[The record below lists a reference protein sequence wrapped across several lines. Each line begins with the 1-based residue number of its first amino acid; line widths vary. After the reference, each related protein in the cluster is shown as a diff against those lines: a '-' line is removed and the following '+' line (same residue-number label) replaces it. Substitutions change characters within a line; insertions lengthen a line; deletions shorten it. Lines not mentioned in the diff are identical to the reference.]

1 MHTAVVPERFAGK
14 TAIVTGAGSG
24 IGKAIAE
31 RILAEGGTVV
41 ASDVS
46 EERLAAFAA
55 EAQSDRLRTVVSDVT
70 VEADVEKLVAAA
82 DGRVDAVA
90 NNAGIM
96 DGFLPAA
103 EIEDALWQRV
113 FDINVTGVMRLT
125 RAVLPGMLER
135 GSGTIV
141 NTASE
146 AGIRG
151 NAAGA
156 AYTASKHAV
165 VGFTKNTAFM
175 YGRKG
180 IRVNAVAPGGVA
192 TNVDGSF
199 KSDYAAQLMGPAF
212 QTLGFAPATPEQLA
226 SAITWLLSVDS
237 SNVNGV
243 VLASDGGWS
252 AQRVPLPGMQ
262 EAPFRRRGLLC
273 SRARRGT

>member
-1 MHTAVVPERFAGK
+1 MNAQIVPGRFDGK

-24 IGKAIAE
+24 IGKSIAQ

-46 EERLAAFAA
+46 EERLTEFAA
-55 EAQSDRLRTVVSDVT
+55 EASTDRLRIVVSDVT
-70 VEADVEKLVAAA
+70 VEADVAKLVAAA
-82 DGRVDAVA
+82 GGVVDAVA

-96 DGFLPAA
+96 DGFYPAA
-103 EIEDALWQRV
+103 EVPDDLWQRI
-113 FDINVTGVMRLT
+113 FDVNVTGVMRLT
-125 RAVLPGMLER
+125 RAVLPGMIER
-135 GSGTIV
+135 GSGSIV

-175 YGRKG
+175 YGREG

-192 TNVDGSF
+192 TNVDGTF
-199 KSDYAAQLMGPAF
+199 KSEYAAKLMGPAF
-212 QTLGFAPATPEQLA
+212 QTLGFAPATPDQLA
-226 SAITWLLSVDS
+226 SAVTWLLSDDS
-237 SNVNGV
+237 VNVNGV

-252 AQRVPLPGMQ
+252 AQ
-262 EAPFRRRGLLC
+262 
-273 SRARRGT
+273 

>member
-1 MHTAVVPERFAGK
+1 MSTHIVQDRFAGK
-14 TAIVTGAGSG
+14 VAIVTGAGSG
-24 IGKAIAE
+24 IGKAIAQ

-46 EERLAAFAA
+46 AERLAEFAT
-55 EAQSDRLRTVVSDVT
+55 EAATERLRTVVSDVT
-70 VEADVEKLVAAA
+70 VEADIAKLVDAA
-82 DGRVDAVA
+82 GGVVDAVA

-96 DGFLPAA
+96 DGFYPAA
-103 EIEDALWQRV
+103 EVPDDVWQRV

-125 RAVLPGMLER
+125 RAVLPGMVER
-135 GSGTIV
+135 GSGAIV

-175 YGRKG
+175 YGRQG
-180 IRVNAVAPGGVA
+180 VRVNAVAPGGVA

-199 KSDYAAQLMGPAF
+199 KSETAAKLMGPAF
-212 QTLGFAPATPEQLA
+212 QTLGLAPATPDELA
-226 SAITWLLSVDS
+226 SAITWLLSDDAA
-237 SNVNGV
+237 NVNGV

-252 AQRVPLPGMQ
+252 AQ
-262 EAPFRRRGLLC
+262 
-273 SRARRGT
+273 

>member
-1 MHTAVVPERFAGK
+1 MNVQVVPDRFAGK

-31 RILAEGGTVV
+31 RILAEGGVVV

-46 EERLAAFAA
+46 AERLAEFAA
-55 EAQSDRLRTVVSDVT
+55 EAGSESLRTVVSDVT
-70 VEADVEKLVAAA
+70 VEADIARVVEAA
-82 DGRVDAVA
+82 GGTVDVVA

-96 DGFLPAA
+96 DGFYPAA
-103 EIEDALWQRV
+103 EVPDDVWERV

-125 RAVLPGMLER
+125 RAVLPGMLAR
-135 GSGTIV
+135 GTGSIV

-165 VGFTKNTAFM
+165 VGFTKHAAFM
-175 YGRKG
+175 YGTQG
-180 IRVNAVAPGGVA
+180 VRVNAVAPGGVA
-192 TNVDGSF
+192 TNVDGAF
-199 KSDYAAQLMGPAF
+199 KSESAANRMGPLF
-212 QTLGFAPATPEQLA
+212 QSLGLPAATPEQLA
-226 SAITWLLSVDS
+226 SAITWLLSDDS
-237 SNVNGV
+237 TNVNGI

-252 AQRVPLPGMQ
+252 AQ
-262 EAPFRRRGLLC
+262 
-273 SRARRGT
+273 

>member
-1 MHTAVVPERFAGK
+1 MNVQIVPGRFDGK

-24 IGKAIAE
+24 IGKSIAQ

-46 EERLAAFAA
+46 EERLTEFAA
-55 EAQSDRLRTVVSDVT
+55 EANTDHLRIVVSDVT
-70 VEADVEKLVAAA
+70 VEADVAKLVDAAS
-82 DGRVDAVA
+82 GVVDAVA

-96 DGFLPAA
+96 DGFYPAA
-103 EIEDALWQRV
+103 EVPDDLWERI
-113 FDINVTGVMRLT
+113 FDVNVTGVMRLT
-125 RAVLPGMLER
+125 RAVLPGMIER
-135 GSGTIV
+135 GSGSIV

-175 YGRKG
+175 YGREG
-180 IRVNAVAPGGVA
+180 IRVNAVAPGGVV
-192 TNVDGSF
+192 TNVDGTF
-199 KSDYAAQLMGPAF
+199 KSEYAAKLMGPAF
-212 QTLGFAPATPEQLA
+212 QTLGLAPASPDQLA
-226 SAITWLLSVDS
+226 SAVTWLLSDDS
-237 SNVNGV
+237 ANVNGV

-252 AQRVPLPGMQ
+252 AQ
-262 EAPFRRRGLLC
+262 
-273 SRARRGT
+273 